1 MASEAMAKAVL
12 DHAHEFYDVGNWY
25 VVAECWDLWSVQ
37 EELER
42 QEQASEAPFTLE
54 IAAIRT
60 SQPGLADE
68 PFTEGSGGAVGAA
81 LYALNRRRTKLKR

>member
-54 IAAIRT
+54 TAAISHFAARFGGRT
-60 SQPGLADE
+60 LH
-68 PFTEGSGGAVGAA
+68 
-81 LYALNRRRTKLKR
+81 